1 MKRGVIGGGC
11 DIASGKISLVIR
23 RSDPSDGRIFP
34 DMNGGESRDM
44 KHHEKVGIYKFVPPY
59 TWRRMD

>member
-1 MKRGVIGGGC
+1 MKRGVVGGGC
-11 DIASGKISLVIR
+11 DITSGKISLVIR
-23 RSDPSDGRIFP
+23 RSDPSDGQIFP

-44 KHHEKVGIYKFVPPY
+44 TRHEKGGINKLVPPH